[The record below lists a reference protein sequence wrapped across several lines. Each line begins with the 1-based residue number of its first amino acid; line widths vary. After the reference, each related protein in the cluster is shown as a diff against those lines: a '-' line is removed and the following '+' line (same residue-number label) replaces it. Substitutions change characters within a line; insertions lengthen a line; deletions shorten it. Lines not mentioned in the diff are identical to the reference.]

1 MTTSQATASQMT
13 SGQTTSDTTDEH
25 ATDDYVAQLHVT
37 ATTAQVIAALTDPD
51 QVVAWWTSFT
61 TAERDGNEIRLSRD
75 RSTAILVLHLQR
87 PSAHE
92 VEWAVTSCDFLADWV
107 GTTPTFTVLEADD
120 GSSNVTFHH
129 VGLGPALECFEQCRA
144 GWDHFL
150 PSLRRYLDTGVGL
163 ADHPRSA

>member
-1 MTTSQATASQMT
+1 MTTSQMT
-13 SGQTTSDTTDEH
+13 TSQTTTSEHTTSEH
-25 ATDDYVAQLHVT
+25 ATDDYVEHMHVHVT
-37 ATTAQVIAALTDPD
+37 TDQVLAALTDPD
-51 QVVAWWTSFT
+51 QILAWWTSFT
-61 TAERDGNEIRLSRD
+61 SAERAGDEIRLFMN
-75 RSTAILVLHLQR
+75 RSTAPLVLQVRR

-92 VEWAVTSCDFLADWV
+92 VAWAVTSCDFLADWV
-107 GTTPTFTVLEADD
+107 GTTPTFTVSAAAD
-120 GSSNVTFHH
+120 GSSDVTFHH